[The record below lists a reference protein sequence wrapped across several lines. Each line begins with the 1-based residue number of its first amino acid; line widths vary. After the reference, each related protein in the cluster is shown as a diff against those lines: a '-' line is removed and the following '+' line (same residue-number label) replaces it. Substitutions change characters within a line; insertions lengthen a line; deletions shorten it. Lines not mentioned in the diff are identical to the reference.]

1 MKAIGPNIIPL
12 IGNTYIH
19 IATGNRYVVRGIG
32 KMKHPERGN
41 WIDSIT
47 YEREDISSPYYTR
60 ELHSFQIH
68 FADADGII
76 EV

>member
-12 IGNTYIH
+12 IGYTYIH

-41 WIDSIT
+41 WIDSVT
-47 YEREDISSPYYTR
+47 YEREDISSPLYTR